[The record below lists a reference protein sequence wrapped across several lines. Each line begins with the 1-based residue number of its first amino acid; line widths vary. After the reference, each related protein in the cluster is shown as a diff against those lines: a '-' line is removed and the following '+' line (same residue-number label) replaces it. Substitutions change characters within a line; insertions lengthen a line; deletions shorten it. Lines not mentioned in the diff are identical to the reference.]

1 MGLTIHYS
9 LQADTRSPQKARQ
22 LVKELRRKAL
32 DLPFKEVGE
41 IVDFSGDE
49 ANHEN
54 VDKDHP
60 QNWLL
65 IQAIQHVLKGNCHY
79 SVTPQRVIAF
89 STWPGEGCE
98 EANFGLAVYPKII
111 KAEGKSIRTGLGEW
125 FWSSFCKTQY
135 ASNPECG
142 GLEHFLRC
150 HLSVVKL
157 LDQAAVLEVLKEVK
171 DEGGFWKN
179 RDVTALA
186 KEVGDWNTMIAGWAG
201 RLKDALGND
210 VVSEIAKFPNFEHLE
225 AEGRKPQ
232 RNKK

>member
-1 MGLTIHYS
+1 MGMTIHYS

-22 LVKELRRKAL
+22 FVEELRRKAL

-41 IVDFSGDE
+41 IVDLRGQE

-65 IQAIQHVLKGNCHY
+65 IKAVQYVLSDKHAY

-98 EANFGLAVYPKII
+98 EANFGLAVYPRLIEV
-111 KAEGKSIRTGLGEW
+111 AGRSIRTALGEW

-142 GLEHFLRC
+142 GVEHFLRC

-157 LDQAAVLEVLKEVK
+157 LDQAAKLGILKEVK
-171 DEGGFWKN
+171 DEGDYWQN

-186 KEVGDWNTMIAGWAG
+186 KEVGDWNSMIAGWAG
-201 RLKDALGND
+201 RLKDAFGD
-210 VVSEIAKFPNFEHLE
+210 SVESEIAKYPNFEHLE
-225 AEGRKPQ
+225 AKSRKP
-232 RNKK
+232 RKGRE